1 MANCGFLS
9 YETVG
14 IYAPCSTKN
23 IQFWKG
29 NKGDVTQETV
39 SIQRSHE
46 CSLQY
51 CTHFTSRTAL
61 PLSRNEGMEKQVAQT
76 CFLWAGRENCFF
88 QKQCDFVWFIKQEVL
103 LWYRFHVTLSVGT
116 ELRNRPKIL
125 RISHGKPLKERIFRY
140 TDGTDLRCCS
150 TGIEQHIFDLFDSL
164 TQAIQRESLLTEVI
178 HLSYLTSPG

>member
-39 SIQRSHE
+39 SIQRSLV
-46 CSLQY
+46 CSLHY

-103 LWYRFHVTLSVGT
+103 LWRLSFGEVSYPVLNT
-116 ELRNRPKIL
+116 RSEDHSVVRLCLIYQTRSALVVQVSRHAFRRNRIA
-125 RISHGKPLKERIFRY
+125 
-140 TDGTDLRCCS
+140 
-150 TGIEQHIFDLFDSL
+150 Q
-164 TQAIQRESLLTEVI
+164 
-178 HLSYLTSPG
+178 